1 VGTLDRYI
9 LPAQIGLAL
18 DREGTLS
25 LDGDTFD
32 TALADDYAGVLA
44 LIGADKAGTSDSNTI
59 AFYGASSN
67 HTMAGTYNVEV
78 TVAGG
83 VVTSARIK
91 RADETQYRDATIQGN
106 IVIGDSTLDD
116 QGNPLHPEN
125 GLRLRIDPSQDGTF
139 TATVRVKHGFAGA
152 LEDALDRILDAT
164 TGSLPLDRKHL
175 DDQIK
180 QLQDRITAEQDR
192 LKRRQAAL
200 VARFARLEQTL
211 ALLQNQMAA
220 LGMTNTT
227 TSQ

>member
-1 VGTLDRYI
+1 
-9 LPAQIGLAL
+9 
-18 DREGTLS
+18 
-25 LDGDTFD
+25 
-32 TALADDYAGVLA
+32 
-44 LIGADKAGTSDSNTI
+44 
-59 AFYGASSN
+59 
-67 HTMAGTYNVEV
+67 
-78 TVAGG
+78 
-83 VVTSARIK
+83 
-91 RADETQYRDATIQGN
+91 
-106 IVIGDSTLDD
+106 LDD

-227 TSQ
+227 TTSQ